1 MRKYLFLSTGLLF
14 FTVSAYAQFPLE
26 SIPADSSIFVG
37 WATQATVERGYRNIA
52 EPDSGLVDA
61 GMPELAT
68 GPADGQVVSLGDSGR
83 ATLQFD
89 FPVED
94 GPGPDFAVFENGF
107 ASGGAFFLEL
117 AFVEV
122 SSDGQNFVRF
132 PATSLTDTGSQVAPF
147 GLLEPELLNNL
158 AGKYVVFEGAPFDLA
173 ELAGAPGLD
182 VSAVTHLRV
191 VDVVGSID
199 SAFATYD
206 AEGRAI
212 NDPWPTPFASGGF
225 DLDAVGVIHENRM
238 TTSTEI
244 AAPDT
249 WQVYP
254 NPIRNGE
261 AIEIKGVRLDGWQLF
276 DAAGRLVLEGKGWRG
291 RSSFSLAAPRSGIYF
306 FRGFRGD
313 QFFVRRLVVE

>member
-1 MRKYLFLSTGLLF
+1 MRKYLFIYPVLLF

-26 SIPADSSIFVG
+26 PIPADSSAFVG

-52 EPDSGLVDA
+52 EPDSGLVSA
-61 GMPELAT
+61 GMPEMVT
-68 GPADGQVVSLGDSGR
+68 GAADGQIVSLGDGGR
-83 ATLQFD
+83 ATLQFA
-89 FPVED
+89 FPIED

-107 ASGGAFFLEL
+107 GSGDGFFLEL

-122 SSDGQNFVRF
+122 SSDGEQFVRF
-132 PATSLTDTGSQVAPF
+132 PATSLTDTSEQIDGF
-147 GLLEPELLNNL
+147 GLLRPELVNNL
-158 AGKYVVFEGAPFDLA
+158 AGKYVAFNGTPFDLA

-182 VSAVTHLRV
+182 IGAVTHVRV
-191 VDVVGSID
+191 ADVVGSID
-199 SAFATYD
+199 SAYATYD
-206 AEGRAI
+206 REGRAV
-212 NDPWPTPFASGGF
+212 NDPWPTPFPSGGF

-261 AIEIKGVRLDGWQLF
+261 ALEIKGLRLDGWQLF
-276 DAAGRLVLEGKGWRG
+276 DAAGRLVLEGGGLQG
-291 RSSFSLAAPRSGIYF
+291 RSTFTLMAPRAGMYF
-306 FRGFRGD
+306 FRGFRD
-313 QFFVRRLVVE
+313 DRFFVRRLVVE